1 MAMPGD
7 EGRLGPA
14 LESLLRNGAPEL
26 VRVQLSVPVEVHEA
40 EDALA
45 HHLLFA
51 DGAQQLPVSAPV
63 QVEPAYHVIDSK
75 VKLMV

>member
-14 LESLLRNGAPEL
+14 LETLLGNGAPEL
-26 VRVQLSVPVEVHEA
+26 VRVQLSVSVEVHEA

-45 HHLLFA
+45 HHLRLA

-63 QVEPAYHVIDSK
+63 QVERAYHVI
-75 VKLMV
+75 VYRV